1 MTFFKFV
8 ISDLHLA
15 NGHAIL
21 DGFGDR
27 QQSALEGLLSAAA
40 EAGLAKDVELI
51 INGDCFD
58 FLAVPPYKTDEVI
71 DSSTALKKL
80 EKMIEAHKPFFTALK
95 LFVEQSGRHV
105 TFISG
110 NHDVELGFEE
120 VRERIREAIG
130 TQEGIDFCLSRSYRP
145 LPDVSIE
152 HGHQHDFWNAA
163 HGLWN
168 EKGEPVAIRPA
179 MLQLTLGTQY
189 FQQAAYP
196 MSLAYPYFDHFEP
209 SMDLMRQIAML
220 CLLNPSI
227 VIETAELSMKML
239 SYQRDASAGANKDGD
254 PQKLFD
260 EAMQDFV
267 AFSQDMVMRRPDWQQ
282 LPEDETAQAEQM
294 AQFFRLREALRWPL
308 AEAITAICLPG
319 NYAMAEDVARGMH
332 AVLANDPT
340 LRYAIAGHTHMMRD
354 DRLNDGTQV
363 YLNTATWTSR
373 YALPTSDEV
382 TPQLME
388 WLRLPDWNDVP
399 LRDVT
404 QMMFALIEAEEGEPS
419 HASLCVWEGGMDG
432 HYRVLT

>member
-1 MTFFKFV
+1 MLLSDNNEVCMTFFKFV

-145 LPDVSIE
+145 LPDV
-152 HGHQHDFWNAA
+152 
-163 HGLWN
+163 
-168 EKGEPVAIRPA
+168 
-179 MLQLTLGTQY
+179 
-189 FQQAAYP
+189 
-196 MSLAYPYFDHFEP
+196 
-209 SMDLMRQIAML
+209 
-220 CLLNPSI
+220 
-227 VIETAELSMKML
+227 
-239 SYQRDASAGANKDGD
+239 
-254 PQKLFD
+254 
-260 EAMQDFV
+260 
-267 AFSQDMVMRRPDWQQ
+267 
-282 LPEDETAQAEQM
+282 
-294 AQFFRLREALRWPL
+294 
-308 AEAITAICLPG
+308 
-319 NYAMAEDVARGMH
+319 
-332 AVLANDPT
+332 
-340 LRYAIAGHTHMMRD
+340 
-354 DRLNDGTQV
+354 
-363 YLNTATWTSR
+363 
-373 YALPTSDEV
+373 
-382 TPQLME
+382 
-388 WLRLPDWNDVP
+388 
-399 LRDVT
+399 
-404 QMMFALIEAEEGEPS
+404 
-419 HASLCVWEGGMDG
+419 
-432 HYRVLT
+432 